1 MHDYHLFAVK
11 MASSAKRGASL
22 VCAALLV
29 FSAFSVPF
37 SAAHAQQA
45 SAQSPIEQLT
55 LLNRAGMPAQAYALA
70 EQLMPMW
77 EGEPAFDLQYGV
89 AAVDV
94 GLFSEGIFALERV
107 TMNEPAN
114 NYARLE
120 LARAYFAAQEDE
132 RAKVEFERVL
142 ASNPPA
148 EVRENIRPYL
158 DTISARESRRRAVWR
173 GSMDIRTGYD
183 SNINASTD
191 DDLSSLLGLPP
202 GTLTTATPQEDSFAS
217 LAGALVYSKP
227 LTTNSD
233 FSVSSNLNHR
243 ENASGDLPQTTA
255 GLSVGYSLRS
265 NSSTYNIGVQGNHF
279 RLENEAYR
287 DMLGLSLSWKYTA
300 SPQTSMTLFGQ
311 ASDLKYDSSPG
322 KDSLLFTSGVSIQH
336 IFAAAYRPSLTFGL
350 TKGFEDAA
358 DDDAP
363 GALQNTER
371 DTIGASVALGLSF
384 TPNLQMTTS
393 LRAQRS
399 EYAEA
404 LVLPPVLR
412 EDTNL
417 SANIA
422 FSWRVADNWLLGLNA
437 LATDNDSTA
446 GFTSYQR
453 EQISLSTRY
462 LLR

>member
-1 MHDYHLFAVK
+1 MHDYHLLAVK
-11 MASSAKRGASL
+11 MGCSVQRGVSQI
-22 VCAALLV
+22 CAALFLI
-29 FSAFSVPF
+29 SALCLPVS
-37 SAAHAQQA
+37 SLHAQQA
-45 SAQSPIEQLT
+45 NTQNPLEQLT

-70 EQLMPMW
+70 EQLLPQW

-107 TMNEPAN
+107 TMNEPEN

-142 ASNPPA
+142 ASEPPD

-158 DTISARESRRRAVWR
+158 DTISAREGRRRAVWR
-173 GSMDIRTGYD
+173 GSMNIRTGYD

-202 GTLTTATPQEDSFAS
+202 GTMTSATPQEDSFAS

-265 NSSTYNIGVQGNHF
+265 NSSAYNIALQGNHF
-279 RLENEAYR
+279 RLEDEAYR

-300 SPQTSMTLFGQ
+300 SPQTSMTIFGQ
-311 ASDLKYDSSPG
+311 ASDLAYESSPG
-322 KDSLLFTSGVSIQH
+322 KDSLLFTSGLSIQH
-336 IFAAAYRPSLTFGL
+336 VFAATYRPSLTVGL

-358 DDDAP
+358 DDAAP
-363 GALQNTER
+363 VIL
-371 DTIGASVALGLSF
+371 
-384 TPNLQMTTS
+384 
-393 LRAQRS
+393 
-399 EYAEA
+399 
-404 LVLPPVLR
+404 
-412 EDTNL
+412 
-417 SANIA
+417 
-422 FSWRVADNWLLGLNA
+422 
-437 LATDNDSTA
+437 
-446 GFTSYQR
+446 
-453 EQISLSTRY
+453 
-462 LLR
+462 